1 MSKPPKILLVDDDP
15 ILLQMLTIHLKAEG
29 YQILTASDGGQAL
42 TTIERENPDL
52 ILLDLMMPRV
62 DGMTVCAQVRE
73 YSLVPI
79 IIVSAIGHEE
89 QKVKALDLGADDY
102 LTKPY
107 GKDELRARIRT
118 ALRRAETGKK
128 APPNAVVKYGN
139 FKIDFL
145 RRHAARTGQN
155 SRGCCRAWRT
165 SSAGLGASL
174 PRQRALFTHPHWQIA
189 QEALRCEGYRDRHT
203 LRRRLPLSH
212 SELISSSF
220 SSPPIDASHKSLE
233 IL

>member
-15 ILLQMLTIHLKAEG
+15 ILLQMLTMHLKTEG

-42 TTIERENPDL
+42 TTIEQENPDL
-52 ILLDLMMPRV
+52 ILLDLMMPRI

-107 GKDELRARIRT
+107 GKDELQARIRT
-118 ALRRAETGKK
+118 ALRRAEAGKK
-128 APPNAVVKYGN
+128 TPPNAVVKYGN

-145 RRHAARTGQN
+145 RRHVTVNGKLVKLTPIEYGLLRELAKTPGDVVVHGELLRQVWGPAYLDCVHYLHIHIGKLRKKLSAAKDIEIVTRSGV
-155 SRGCCRAWRT
+155 
-165 SSAGLGASL
+165 
-174 PRQRALFTHPHWQIA
+174 
-189 QEALRCEGYRDRHT
+189 GYLLAT
-203 LRRRLPLSH
+203 
-212 SELISSSF
+212 
-220 SSPPIDASHKSLE
+220 AT
-233 IL
+233 